1 MAATKT
7 KNRTDRQAHLARVS
21 EYRSQGYSLREI
33 GKLTNRSHGQIC
45 KDLKACDDIY
55 RKSIAAHSEEYH
67 RTAMMG
73 HEQLLKTAWRS
84 FRESKQKV
92 IETATIDPATGD
104 EVTMVSI
111 QDDALPGDP
120 RFLKIGLDA
129 WKGLRDLMGLD
140 APMKTENTTTL
151 KGVREDD
158 ELTDDDLERII
169 RGDYEES
176 GTGLLLNSGTLVP
189 FETLRKTLPDPF
201 HRVDVSELR
210 NGNTS
215 DIDSRG
221 TGEG

>member
-1 MAATKT
+1 
-7 KNRTDRQAHLARVS
+7 
-21 EYRSQGYSLREI
+21 
-33 GKLTNRSHGQIC
+33 
-45 KDLKACDDIY
+45 
-55 RKSIAAHSEEYH
+55 
-67 RTAMMG
+67 
-73 HEQLLKTAWRS
+73 
-84 FRESKQKV
+84 
-92 IETATIDPATGD
+92 
-104 EVTMVSI
+104 MVSI

-210 NGNTS
+210 NGTTS
-215 DIDSRG
+215 NIDSRG